1 MKEFKAKLK
10 EELRQDAP
18 FTNDIKQRILQ
29 PKPIKRKSNWQ
40 VVSVSIVACLFIGLM
55 LFVEFSQKNNL
66 QTASQQNELLP
77 IVDDVSSLD
86 VIEPKYAHL
95 LGEQWMLHFLPMII
109 DKEATITYGD
119 YIAFYGTDGLVVS
132 TVLGLGDDNVTMN
145 QGQILVD
152 NTALKVH
159 GLNEQIKNEDIND
172 PFNNSYLFHNWGT
185 KPEPFIDKS
194 ISTKE
199 KEFVVYDNEEGHTIM
214 KINEGQLVGKVVGFQ
229 NFELTFELTEQE
241 QQVFVAFKTDY
252 NVEKL
257 KNMTPQAITKMFL
270 LSDIEKDYETYEAL
284 FTTNINEETE
294 SVRRYYE
301 KTKIVRQ
308 ELFTEEINRLIIA
321 NLFTGLEN
329 AEFEQQTDTIGVVK
343 FISIEGTQTELGME
357 KNAQG
362 IWQPAFSRGIY

>member
-1 MKEFKAKLK
+1 MKVFKAKLK

-18 FTNDIKQRILQ
+18 FTNDIKERLLQ
-29 PKPIKRKSNWQ
+29 PKTIKRKSNWQ
-40 VVSVSIVACLFIGLM
+40 VVSVTIAACFIIGLI
-55 LFVEFSQKNNL
+55 LSVEFSQKNNL
-66 QTASQQNELLP
+66 QTASQKNELLP
-77 IVDDVSSLD
+77 IVDNVSSLD
-86 VIEPKYAHL
+86 VIEPKYTHI

-109 DKEATITYGD
+109 DKDTTITYGD

-132 TVLGLGDDNVTMN
+132 TVLGLGNDNVSMN

-152 NTALKVH
+152 NKALKVH

-172 PFNNSYLFHNWGT
+172 PYNNSYLFHNRGT

-194 ISTKE
+194 ISTTE
-199 KEFVVYDNEEGHTIM
+199 KELVVYDNDEGHTIM

-241 QQVFVAFKTDY
+241 QQVFDAFKTDY
-252 NVEKL
+252 NVERL

-321 NLFTGLEN
+321 NLFAGFES
-329 AEFEQQTDTIGVVK
+329 AEFEQQTDTIGIVK
-343 FISIEGTQTELGME
+343 YISIEGSQTELGME
-357 KNAQG
+357 KNEQG